1 VLSVRPDGYLS
12 DPDATGAL
20 PSQAASESRAMPDR
34 AGSAALGQMEESLI
48 RRALEQCGGN
58 LSAAARALGVTRPRL
73 AYRARKRGIT
83 S

>member
-1 VLSVRPDGYLS
+1 
-12 DPDATGAL
+12 
-20 PSQAASESRAMPDR
+20 
-34 AGSAALGQMEESLI
+34 MEESLI

-58 LSAAARALGVTRPRL
+58 LSAAARALGVARPRL